1 MNELEKKA
9 QEIEFSIK
17 EAKNDSAEVKKE
29 LQEAKKAMEDNKADI
44 EKKIDNIDESLK
56 EMKKAMEQK
65 EEKKEE
71 TFEMAIKSIMESE
84 EFKSN
89 MRDLKSGKIG
99 RFSHEIKLDTTNL
112 TGDVNRTQQDTRIY
126 GPSFAALSFLNRVPS
141 NPIPAN
147 KNRIMYVN
155 ASFTDNTDYVGEG
168 QAVATANSATAA
180 EAYREIAKIGN
191 FLPFTAESMEDMSYF
206 LNWARNQSRTAIYAK
221 VDNELWNG
229 DGSDEGNKKH
239 IYGIKGAATEFD
251 ATKAGLANEIE
262 KADSRDVLLAM
273 KAQIEVETNGAY
285 SPNVVFMSAS
295 ELVKFIRLRDAN
307 GNQINFPDFQTAL
320 GCQIISS
327 SKFKGKEVLMADINV
342 IQLHEKRGF
351 ELEVERVPSTDSYV
365 MYLRWRG
372 NLTIA
377 DEPKKAIV
385 YAADIDTAIAAIL
398 KA

>member
-1 MNELEKKA
+1 MDELEKKA
-9 QEIEFSIK
+9 QEIENSIK
-17 EAKNDSAEVKKE
+17 EAKNDSAEVKRE
-29 LQEAKKAMEDNKADI
+29 LQETKKAMEDNKADI
-44 EKKIDNIDESLK
+44 EEKFNNIDESLK

-71 TFEMAIKSIMESE
+71 TFEMAVKSIMESE

-89 MRDLKSGKIG
+89 MRDLKAGKIG

-126 GPSFAALSFLNRVPS
+126 GPSFAALSFLNRIPS
-141 NPIPAN
+141 NPVPAD

-168 QAVATANSATAA
+168 KAVATANSASAT

-191 FLPFTAESMEDMSYF
+191 FLPFTAETMEDMSYF
-206 LNWARNQSRTAIYAK
+206 LNWARNQSRIAIYAK
-221 VDNELWNG
+221 VDNEIWKG

-251 ATKAGLANEIE
+251 AAKAGLANEIE
-262 KADSRDVLLAM
+262 KADSRDLLLAM
-273 KAQIEVETNGAY
+273 KAQIINETNGAFT
-285 SPNVVFMSAS
+285 PNIVFMSTS
-295 ELVKFIRLRDAN
+295 ELVKFIRLRDAD
-307 GNQINFPDFQTAL
+307 GNQLNFPDFQTAL
-320 GCQIISS
+320 GCQIVSS
-327 SKFKGKEVLMADINV
+327 SKLTGKEVLMADINV

-385 YAADIDTAIAAIL
+385 YAADIDTAIAAIT

>member
-1 MNELEKKA
+1 METKV
-9 QEIEFSIK
+9 QEIESAIK
-17 EAKNDSAEVKKE
+17 NAQNEATEVKNE
-29 LQEAKKAMEDNKADI
+29 LQETKASMEAVKADM
-44 EKKIDNIDESLK
+44 EQKFNNIDESLN

-71 TFEMAIKSIMESE
+71 TFEAAVKSIMESE

-89 MRDLKSGKIG
+89 MKDLKSGKIG
-99 RFSHEIKLDTTNL
+99 RFSHEIKLETSNL
-112 TGDVNRTQQDTRIY
+112 TGDVNRTQPDIRIY

-141 NPIPAN
+141 NPVPAN

-206 LNWARNQSRTAIYAK
+206 HNWARNQSRTAIYAK
-221 VDNELWNG
+221 VDNELWKG

-239 IYGIKGAATEFD
+239 IYGIKGAATAFD
-251 ATKAGLANEIE
+251 AAKAGLANEIE
-262 KADSRDVLLAM
+262 KADSRDLLLAM
-273 KAQIEVETNGAY
+273 KAQIEKETNGAY
-285 SPNVVFMSAS
+285 TPNIVFMSTS
-295 ELVKFIRLRDAN
+295 ELVKFIRLRDAD
-307 GNQINFPDFQTAL
+307 GNQLNFPDFQTAL
-320 GCQIISS
+320 GCQIVSS
-327 SKFKGKEVLMADINV
+327 PKLEGKEVLMADINV

-385 YAADIDTAIAAIL
+385 YAADIDTAIAAIT